1 MAGAVIGKAVAAGA
15 RAALRAAMSLG
26 GKLSAK
32 RAAEFARQQLTSII
46 QKFGLKLKNLAVK
59 QARNSGLKAGKGK
72 EAFTAAERYI
82 QANRGMQ
89 VTKRGVKGLDEE
101 IDAAPTVEEVKQDFV
116 GASLGTKK
124 DLDSASSKDLG
135 ERTRVLAEYGRP
147 VSMG

>member
-26 GKLSAK
+26 GKLTAK

-46 QKFGLKLKNLAVK
+46 QKFGLKLKALAVK
-59 QARNSGLKAGKGK
+59 QARNSGIKAGKGK
-72 EAFTAAERYI
+72 EAFTQSERFIQGNRAA
-82 QANRGMQ
+82 G
-89 VTKRGVKGLDEE
+89 VTKKGVKELDED
-101 IDAAPTVEEVKQDFV
+101 IDRPLTTEEVKSDFV

-124 DLDSASSKDLG
+124 DLSSASSLDVG
-135 ERTRVLAEYGRP
+135 ERGRVLAEYGMP

>member
-26 GKLSAK
+26 GKLTAK

-46 QKFGLKLKNLAVK
+46 SKFGLKLKNLAVK
-59 QARNSGLKAGKGK
+59 QARNSGLKAGGGK
-72 EAFTAAERYI
+72 FTQSERFI
-82 QANRGMQ
+82 QANRAAG
-89 VTKRGVKGLDEE
+89 VTKKGVKGLDEE
-101 IDAAPTVEEVKQDFV
+101 IDTAPTVEEVKQDFV

-124 DLDSASSKDLG
+124 DLDQASSLDEG
-135 ERTRVLAEYGRP
+135 ERARVLQEYGRP

>member
-26 GKLSAK
+26 GKLTAK

-46 QKFGLKLKNLAVK
+46 QKFGLKLKGLAVK
-59 QARNSGLKAGKGK
+59 QARNSGIKAGGGK
-72 EAFTAAERYI
+72 FTQSEKFIQGNRAA
-82 QANRGMQ
+82 G
-89 VTKRGVKGLDEE
+89 VTKKGVKDLGED
-101 IDAAPTVEEVKQDFV
+101 IDRPPTTEEVKSDFV

-124 DLDSASSKDLG
+124 DLDYASSRDKG
-135 ERTRVLAEYGRP
+135 ERGRVLAEYGKP